1 VIAIVYKNTTAYCY
15 NCETETLWATG
26 RFFLTIAAKERRK
39 PSSVLALQL
48 LYKILDSGLRRNDE
62 DELHP
67 PSVPPIESGKKETSV
82 IRQGVTK
89 GISSPFFCA
98 ISLPQRIQQQG

>member
-1 VIAIVYKNTTAYCY
+1 MEKMTKGKDG
-15 NCETETLWATG
+15 TG
-26 RFFLTIAAKERRK
+26 VKSFFLTIAAKERRK

-67 PSVPPIESGKKETSV
+67 L
-82 IRQGVTK
+82 
-89 GISSPFFCA
+89 CN
-98 ISLPQRIQQQG
+98 